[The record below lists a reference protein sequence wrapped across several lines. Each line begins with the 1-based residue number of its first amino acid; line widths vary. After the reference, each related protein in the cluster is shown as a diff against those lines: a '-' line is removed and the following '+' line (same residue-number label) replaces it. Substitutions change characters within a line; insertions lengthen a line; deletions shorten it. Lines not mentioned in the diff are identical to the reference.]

1 MRNQQRVLIWAF
13 LLPTSALYALFV
25 LYPIF
30 STFYT
35 SMFNW
40 RGIGKMTWAGFA
52 NYSRL
57 LGDENFLNALK
68 NTGKYMLFQVPVIL
82 LLAILFTMVIV
93 NSRKS
98 RLIEFY
104 RTSLFLPYVL
114 PAVAVAMLW
123 SAVLNPVT
131 GLLNNFLEAVGLGFL
146 ALEWLAEAR
155 TAFGSLIWVQTW
167 SAIGFY
173 TVLLLA
179 GVSNISEEVL
189 EAAEVDGANWL
200 QRSFLIIIPM
210 LSDVMKVVV
219 VFVLLNS
226 LKLFATPQLM
236 TNGGPYRSTEPIS
249 LYIYEQAFQNYNF
262 GYASAIG
269 VVFFLMILLLTI
281 LTLQLMGGGNE
292 NG

>member
-226 LKLFATPQLM
+226 LKLFAAPQLM

>member
-30 STFYT
+30 SAFYT

-226 LKLFATPQLM
+226 LKLFAAPQLM

>member
-30 STFYT
+30 SAFYT

-93 NSRKS
+93 NSKKS

-146 ALEWLAEAR
+146 ALEWLAEAG

-226 LKLFATPQLM
+226 LKLFAAPQLM

-249 LYIYEQAFQNYNF
+249 LYIYEQAFQDYNF

>member
-189 EAAEVDGANWL
+189 EAAEVDGANWI

-226 LKLFATPQLM
+226 LKLFAAPQLM

>member
-30 STFYT
+30 SAFYT

-93 NSRKS
+93 NSKKS

-146 ALEWLAEAR
+146 ALEWLAEAG

-226 LKLFATPQLM
+226 LKLFAAPQLM

>member
-1 MRNQQRVLIWAF
+1 
-13 LLPTSALYALFV
+13 
-25 LYPIF
+25 
-30 STFYT
+30 
-35 SMFNW
+35 
-40 RGIGKMTWAGFA
+40 MTWAGIA

-57 LGDENFLNALK
+57 LKDENFLNALT
-68 NTGKYMLFQVPVIL
+68 NTGKYMVSQVPIIL
-82 LLAILFTMVIV
+82 FLAVLFTMIIV

-131 GLLNNFLEAVGLGFL
+131 GLLNNALEVVGLGFL
-146 ALEWLAEAR
+146 ASEWLADAR
-155 TAFGSLIWVQTW
+155 TAFGSLVWVQTW

-200 QRSFLIIIPM
+200 QRSVYIIIPM
-210 LSDVMKVVV
+210 LRDVMKVVV

-226 LKLFATPQLM
+226 LKLFEAPQLM

-262 GYASAIG
+262 GYASAMG
-269 VVFFLMILLLTI
+269 VVFFVMILLLTI
-281 LTLQLMGGGNE
+281 LTLQLMGGE
-292 NG
+292 SKNG